1 MDIDTQEL
9 TRKKRSLQKAF
20 HPDRLTRLVK
30 DEQVI
35 AADLSAKINEAYK
48 ILVDPIS
55 RAEYILSLQGGS
67 APEKEAES
75 VDKEFLIE
83 IMELSEKLE
92 EITLV
97 AKSDTHNEGF
107 VKDLEALCAHIIK
120 RRTEEMNL
128 LAEYIKCSRWEV
140 SKSPSIEF
148 TVPTACS
155 DDDSSPPAH

>member
-67 APEKEAES
+67 TPEKEAES
-75 VDKEFLIE
+75 VDKDFLIE

-92 EITLV
+92 EMTLV
-97 AKSDTHNEGF
+97 AK
-107 VKDLEALCAHIIK
+107 
-120 RRTEEMNL
+120 
-128 LAEYIKCSRWEV
+128 V

-155 DDDSSPPAH
+155 DDDNSPPAHTNRDQAKITP